1 MKKTKTKILITG
13 ANGMLGSEVLKL
25 LRLKN
30 NYKLFYPS
38 RKDLDLFNLA
48 KINKYFARVK
58 PDYVLMIAG
67 RVGGIKDNSDNQ
79 YDYLS
84 ENIQI
89 AINLF
94 NTFNK
99 YKIKKALYVGS
110 SCIYPKGINKKISES
125 HLLTGKLEPTN
136 EGYAI
141 AKIAGL
147 KLSEYFSKKFN
158 IPVICPMFTNIYGGN
173 DNYNLDTSHVLSALV
188 KKFVMA
194 KKNNSKIVKVW
205 GTGKPKREFIHVSD
219 AARSII
225 FLIEKCND
233 YTLVNVGSNEEVSI
247 LKLANMIKEEVDFK
261 GDLFFDKSMPDG
273 MLRKRLDNS
282 KLMKMGFK
290 HKISLKKGI
299 KKTIKEYSS
308 KFNKF

>member
-94 NTFNK
+94 TSGLR
-99 YKIKKALYVGS
+99 II
-110 SCIYPKGINKKISES
+110 SCIHIKDPKEN
-125 HLLTGKLEPTN
+125 P
-136 EGYAI
+136 
-141 AKIAGL
+141 
-147 KLSEYFSKKFN
+147 
-158 IPVICPMFTNIYGGN
+158 
-173 DNYNLDTSHVLSALV
+173 DTQH
-188 KKFVMA
+188 
-194 KKNNSKIVKVW
+194 
-205 GTGKPKREFIHVSD
+205 
-219 AARSII
+219 
-225 FLIEKCND
+225 
-233 YTLVNVGSNEEVSI
+233 
-247 LKLANMIKEEVDFK
+247 
-261 GDLFFDKSMPDG
+261 
-273 MLRKRLDNS
+273 
-282 KLMKMGFK
+282 
-290 HKISLKKGI
+290 
-299 KKTIKEYSS
+299 
-308 KFNKF
+308 